1 MKSFVYDIGTKV
13 YFGPEGIDFLG
24 KEITNYGKKVFMI
37 YTSKTLL
44 IE

>member
-24 KEITNYGKKVFMI
+24 KELTMGKKC
-37 YTSKTLL
+37 S
-44 IE
+44 